1 MNKNSSL
8 ILTVTTLLIAGA
20 AVLAFSKNSNLL
32 NGDSNGTSR
41 SSSYLSSKSSSLQ
54 SGILLVYDQ
63 ELFYSSNS
71 FTTYTYQSINANYFV
86 VGANVRLTGITY
98 DNLEVLFSPA
108 YVDGVENYVEVQHT
122 VTLGSTSTQIYFNVH
137 LLQNSQLP
145 SNLTVRIYSQQ
156 IAVTPG
162 FDIKV
167 NQEENSGGTLF

>member
-1 MNKNSSL
+1 MNKNSNL
-8 ILTVTTLLIAGA
+8 IIVVAVTLIAGA
-20 AVLAFSKNSNLL
+20 AVLAFARNSDLITNET
-32 NGDSNGTSR
+32 NGTSR
-41 SSSYLSSKSSSLQ
+41 RSSYSNSTSSSTP

-71 FTTYTYQSINANYFV
+71 FITYTYQSINANYFV